1 MFLTSVLETNIKY
14 KNFFNEI
21 IYYPSTKS
29 TNSDIWSL
37 YKKLPEKYLII
48 TDNQIA
54 GRGRGLNSWLS
65 TMNKSITCSFILDQ
79 IYSTESFNFHS
90 LIIPLSIIKG
100 IKKYLSIDLQ
110 IKWPND
116 IMYNNFKIGGVL
128 IETKQYS
135 KKYVFNIGI
144 GINVNE
150 DINDFNNTLK
160 NKAISLKM
168 ITGNSIQREQLLGCI
183 LNELHDIINNDNLNQ
198 IKYDWLKSCNHINRD
213 IIFMY
218 KQKSIKGLFQTIN
231 DYGQAMIKYNQKLIP
246 YEGAIKFS

>member
-1 MFLTSVLETNIKY
+1 MFLTSVLETNIKH
-14 KNFFNEI
+14 KTFFNEI

-29 TNSDIWSL
+29 TNSDIWNL
-37 YKKLPEKYLII
+37 YKKFPEKYLII

-65 TMNKSITCSFILDQ
+65 TTNKSITCSFILDQ
-79 IYSTESFNFHS
+79 IYSLELFNFHS

-116 IMYNNFKIGGVL
+116 IMYKNFKVGGVL

-150 DINDFNNTLK
+150 DMNDFNNTLK

-168 ITGNSIQREQLLGCI
+168 ITGNSIQRELLLGYI
-183 LNELHDIINNDNLNQ
+183 INELYNIINNDNLNK
-198 IKYDWLKSCNHINRD
+198 IKSDWLKSCNHINRD

-231 DYGQAMIKYNQKLIP
+231 DYGQAMIKYNQKLIT
-246 YEGAIKFS
+246 YEGEIKFS

>member
-14 KNFFNEI
+14 KTFFNEI

-48 TDNQIA
+48 TDNQTA
-54 GRGRGLNSWLS
+54 GRGRGLNSWFS

-79 IYSTESFNFHS
+79 IYSMKSFNFHS

-116 IMYNNFKIGGVL
+116 IMYNNFKVGGIL
-128 IETKQYS
+128 IETKQHS
-135 KKYVFNIGI
+135 KKYIFNIGI

-150 DINDFNNTLK
+150 DIKDFNNILK

-198 IKYDWLKSCNHINRD
+198 IRSDWLKSCNHINRD